1 MKKPVS
7 IIIRIIIGITALAG
21 LVWANMGTRLL
32 NTVSVIGT
40 VVFGAVIAVCVFW
53 KQFKA
58 LVSKIWKKRV
68 GKVFLVFFGSAASC
82 CVVLAAVF
90 SVNMVRYID
99 VPVENVNA
107 VILLGCKVS
116 GDTPSYMLECRL
128 NSALEVLNS
137 HNDAVCIVSGGQGAD
152 ENITE
157 AEAMRRYLTA
167 HGIPDSRIIPEPNS
181 SNTRENLRLSANI
194 LRERGITDGILIV
207 THDFHQYR
215 AEIYARQND
224 LKVGHYS
231 TKTDPRHLF
240 FYWIREWAG
249 IAAAYTGLF

>member
-32 NTVSVIGT
+32 NTGSVIGT

-107 VILLGCKVS
+107 VILLGCKVN
-116 GDTPSYMLECRL
+116 GEEPSYMLECRL
-128 NSALEVLNS
+128 NSALEVLDSNE
-137 HNDAVCIVSGGQGAD
+137 NAICIVSGGQGSD
-152 ENITE
+152 EKITE
-157 AEAMRRYLTA
+157 AEAMRRYLTE
-167 HGIPDSRIIPEPNS
+167 HGISDSRIIPEPNS

-194 LRERGITDGILIV
+194 LSELGISEGIVVV

-215 AEIYARQND
+215 AEIYARKNG
-224 LKVGHYS
+224 LEVGHYS
-231 TKTDPRHLF
+231 AATRPQWLLS
-240 FYWIREWAG
+240 YWIREWAG